1 MNRHNGHNALLRS
14 FLTLGLILFNV
25 YASGQEEPYAF
36 DIDEFAK
43 KAFSLDGYIEF
54 RPSLAWLRQ
63 DSSLYTL
70 KFYDRDNPKTLAQGY
85 FAFLGDLSY
94 RKGLFEAL
102 IEPYLDYLATP
113 YESEASLNL
122 FQGYLLLKPSI
133 AFSVYAGKRTLR
145 WGKGYAWSP
154 TGVVE
159 RPKNPNEPD
168 LVREGYWMITADY
181 TKSFAGPLKTLSFTP
196 VVIPVASSINE
207 TFGRDKGWKFAGKL
221 YLLLLDTDIDL
232 VALAGTNQPS
242 RFGLDFAR
250 NLRSNWEI
258 HGEIAYLNDAERT
271 EVMDDGSIQKN
282 IFDTTSYLLGT
293 RYLSES
299 ETTYI
304 LEYYH
309 DGTGYDSYEMDNFY
323 TFVDRAYEEYAVS
336 GDDSRLKEADS
347 LKSYTG
353 FTPMRNYIFMRI
365 MQKDAFGAL
374 YFNPAATVIVNLSD
388 GSASWAPEAIYKGF
402 TNFELRL
409 KAILLTG
416 KSGDEFGE
424 KPNRFRIELR
434 VRYFF

>member
-1 MNRHNGHNALLRS
+1 
-14 FLTLGLILFNV
+14 LFHV
-25 YASGQEEPYAF
+25 YASGQEKPYGF
-36 DIDEFAK
+36 DVDEFAK
-43 KAFSLDGYIEF
+43 KSFSLDGYIEF
-54 RPSLAWLRQ
+54 RPSFAWLRQ
-63 DSSLYTL
+63 NSSLYTL

-94 RKGLFEAL
+94 QKGLFEAL
-102 IEPYLDYLATP
+102 IEPYVDYLATP

-122 FQGYLLLKPSI
+122 FQGYMLLKPSI

-154 TGVVE
+154 TGFVE

-181 TKSFAGPLKTLSFTP
+181 TKSFAGSLKTLSFTP
-196 VVIPVASSINE
+196 VVIPVSSSVNE
-207 TFGRDKGWKFAGKL
+207 TFSREEGWNFAGKL
-221 YLLLLDTDIDL
+221 YLLLLDTDLDL
-232 VALAGTNQPS
+232 VVLAGKSLSS
-242 RFGLDFAR
+242 RFGLDFSR

-271 EVMDDGSIQKN
+271 EVMDDGRIQRVT
-282 IFDTTSYLLGT
+282 FDATSYLLGT

-323 TFVDRAYEEYAVS
+323 TFVDGAYEEYVVS
-336 GDDSRLKEADS
+336 GDDSRLKEADG
-347 LKSYTG
+347 LKSYSG
-353 FTPMRNYIFMRI
+353 FTPMTDYIFLRI
-365 MQKDAFGAL
+365 IQKDAFGAL
-374 YFNPAATVIVNLSD
+374 YFNPGATVIVNLSD
-388 GSASWAPEAIYKGF
+388 GSASWAPEATYKGF

-409 KAILLTG
+409 KAVLLTG
-416 KSGDEFGE
+416 KDRQEFGE
-424 KPNRFRIELR
+424 KPNRFRLELR
-434 VRYFF
+434 ARYFF